1 MPDPGP
7 GAADRPLFARVLA
20 AVFQGGGNIPLILPV
35 LAELAARGHAVRV
48 VAGPGIRRSR
58 LPVGQ
63 DFLDRLAMAGAKV
76 VPFPEPALHPLD
88 TAPAVRGLVH
98 GWTLAEFRG

>member
-7 GAADRPLFARVLA
+7 GAADRPPFACVLA

-48 VAGPGIRRSR
+48 MAGTGIRRSR
-58 LPVGQ
+58 LPVSP
-63 DFLDRLAMAGAKV
+63 DLLLRL
-76 VPFPEPALHPLD
+76 
-88 TAPAVRGLVH
+88 
-98 GWTLAEFRG
+98 

>member
-48 VAGPGIRRSR
+48 MAGPGIRRSR
-58 LPVGQ
+58 LPVSP
-63 DFLDRLAMAGAKV
+63 DLLLRLAGAGARE
-76 VPFPEPALHPLD
+76 VPFPAD
-88 TAPAVRGLVH
+88 SDRSRSGFRDD
-98 GWTLAEFRG
+98 LAHHSDLMSLGV